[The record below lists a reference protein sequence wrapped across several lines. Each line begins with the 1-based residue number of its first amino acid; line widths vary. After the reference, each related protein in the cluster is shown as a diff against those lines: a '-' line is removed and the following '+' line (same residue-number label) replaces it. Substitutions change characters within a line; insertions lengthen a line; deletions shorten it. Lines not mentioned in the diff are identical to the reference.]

1 MIRGYRSG
9 LTDVEY
15 DQLLDYKPPQEG
27 ENPLNDIRLNLQETD
42 YGTFL
47 GDYEK
52 ELNKEALKRR
62 MQEKLADEFQYIRCL
77 ASPEL
82 ARFLDFVACKYM
94 IANVITVLRQGIKNN
109 ANMNQFME
117 QGDNFNPLGR
127 FDDTVFRSCSTWK
140 IPRKGLRSCTARSCL
155 IPRSA
160 LTSARL
166 WKLWRRG
173 SKVTPERNFWDV
185 VEMLLYRFYLED
197 FYAYCQSLGG
207 ETAVVMGEILEQI
220 ADHRSISITYNSV
233 SPGAMRGAKLYA
245 QPNHHV
251 DRAMLFPTFG
261 SLYPYLLEKHQAGRR
276 VGFFPITQLGELR
289 YSLSQFP
296 QFKNLSLEPI
306 MEGRDAPVN
315 GSLDD
320 LFKEQEIRLCELAF
334 EGQFHYGMF
343 YAYFRLK
350 EQEIDNVEYIA
361 YLTMLGDI
369 NDQTKKSVHK
379 VSRVHRLGD
388 EAIKRTRR
396 IAVSSIELSGEVL
409 HLHWGSVFIRICL
422 VIYYIV
428 IYVYIRLGI

>member
-9 LTDVEY
+9 FLTDVEY

-82 ARFLDFVACKYM
+82 AKFLDFVACKYM

-127 FDDTVFRSCSTWK
+127 FDDTVFRS
-140 IPRKGLRSCTARSCL
+140 LL
-155 IPRSA
+155 NVENSA
-160 LTSARL
+160 EGIAELYRTVLLDTPIGPYFGKVVEALGGGDLKSLLSETS
-166 WKLWRRG
+166 
-173 SKVTPERNFWDV
+173 WDV

-379 VSRVHRLGD
+379 VFSSSSPW
-388 EAIKRTRR
+388 RR
-396 IAVSSIELSGEVL
+396 SNQTYKTYSSQQ
-409 HLHWGSVFIRICL
+409 
-422 VIYYIV
+422 Y
-428 IYVYIRLGI
+428 

>member
-1 MIRGYRSG
+1 MGNAWDGHGGMTTFNVHDGLEEAMIRGYRSG
-9 LTDVEY
+9 FLTDVEY
-15 DQLLDYKPPQEG
+15 DQLLDYKPPQEN

-62 MQEKLADEFQYIRCL
+62 MQEKLADEFEYIRCL

-82 ARFLDFVACKYM
+82 AKFLDFVACKYM
-94 IANVITVLRQGIKNN
+94 IANVITVLREGLKNN
-109 ANMNQFME
+109 VNMTNFLE
-117 QGDNFNPLGR
+117 EGDNFNPLGR
-127 FDDTVFRSCSTWK
+127 FDDTVFRS
-140 IPRKGLRSCTARSCL
+140 LL
-155 IPRSA
+155 NVENSA
-160 LTSARL
+160 EGIAELYRTVLLDTPIGPYFGKVVEALGGGDLKALLGETS
-166 WKLWRRG
+166 
-173 SKVTPERNFWDV
+173 WDL

-207 ETAVVMGEILEQI
+207 ETAECMGEILEQI

-233 SPGAMRGAKLYA
+233 SPGAMKGSKLLA

-261 SLYPYLLEKHQAGRR
+261 TLYPYLLEKHQAGRR
-276 VGFFPITQLGELR
+276 VGFFPISQLNELR
-289 YSLSQFP
+289 FSLSQFP

-315 GSLDD
+315 GNLND

-369 NDQTKKSVHK
+369 YDQTKKSIHK
-379 VSRVHRLGD
+379 VFSK
-388 EAIKRTRR
+388 ASPWRR
-396 IAVSSIELSGEVL
+396 ANQTYKTYCSQQ
-409 HLHWGSVFIRICL
+409 
-422 VIYYIV
+422 Y
-428 IYVYIRLGI
+428 

>member
-9 LTDVEY
+9 FLTDVEY

-127 FDDTVFRSCSTWK
+127 FDDTVFRS
-140 IPRKGLRSCTARSCL
+140 LL
-155 IPRSA
+155 NVENSA
-160 LTSARL
+160 EGIAELYRTVLLDTPIGPYFGKVVEALGGGDLKSLLSETS
-166 WKLWRRG
+166 
-173 SKVTPERNFWDV
+173 WDV

-276 VGFFPITQLGELR
+276 VVSEL
-289 YSLSQFP
+289 Q
-296 QFKNLSLEPI
+296 
-306 MEGRDAPVN
+306 DAPTPH
-315 GSLDD
+315 
-320 LFKEQEIRLCELAF
+320 CAF
-334 EGQFHYGMF
+334 
-343 YAYFRLK
+343 
-350 EQEIDNVEYIA
+350 
-361 YLTMLGDI
+361 
-369 NDQTKKSVHK
+369 
-379 VSRVHRLGD
+379 
-388 EAIKRTRR
+388 
-396 IAVSSIELSGEVL
+396 
-409 HLHWGSVFIRICL
+409 
-422 VIYYIV
+422 
-428 IYVYIRLGI
+428 